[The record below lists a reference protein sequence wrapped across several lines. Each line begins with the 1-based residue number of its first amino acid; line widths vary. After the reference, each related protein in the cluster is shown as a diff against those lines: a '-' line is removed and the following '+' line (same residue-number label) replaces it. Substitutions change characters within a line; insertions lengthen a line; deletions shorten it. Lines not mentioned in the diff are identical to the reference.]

1 MKRIGTLLLAILIL
15 LPAVSLFSFAA
26 ESDSANI
33 YYPNIHLRGNGHDI
47 VDEDGNVVYD
57 FDVSGDQIKAIA
69 KRVLPLLLKN
79 DLDAYYRAFGEE
91 MEKLYDR
98 ALLDENGEPKYGTNI
113 RQSLLEENRQK
124 MKQDLADANGRYDLH
139 AYTFHYDWR
148 LDPLYTADNL
158 EAYINGIMETTG
170 ADKVNINASCLGGAP
185 LLAYLSKYGSAKLHA
200 VSFLHN
206 VSFGCE
212 LADETF
218 SGKLN
223 IDADAV
229 ARFEGDDFV
238 ARLLKENQ
246 VLKTFLDETVTLL
259 QATGGLERISK
270 LFTRGLYDKLYEG
283 LAPELALSSF
293 ATWPSYWTMVT
304 AQNYQYTKQFLF
316 GDPGS
321 ERYTR
326 YAGLIAKLDNYD
338 AAVRQR
344 IVPLL
349 TDVKNSGTRLGIFAK
364 YGLQMP
370 PVLASADE
378 TGDVWVTVRY
388 ASLGATAAKVDG
400 TLSDSYIAQR
410 KSAGFGKY
418 ISPDHQI
425 DASTCAFP
433 DNTWFIKNAIHDDHI
448 PNFNA
453 LYERFFVSAQDYD
466 INTDPELPQFMV
478 FDRDT
483 TRVSPMTSENM
494 HTESFP
500 VNAEKPGFFARLST
514 FFTHL
519 IPWFRALTALLKTL
533 G

>member
-259 QATGGLERISK
+259 QATGG
-270 LFTRGLYDKLYEG
+270 
-283 LAPELALSSF
+283 P
-293 ATWPSYWTMVT
+293 AT
-304 AQNYQYTKQFLF
+304 
-316 GDPGS
+316 G
-321 ERYTR
+321 
-326 YAGLIAKLDNYD
+326 
-338 AAVRQR
+338 
-344 IVPLL
+344 
-349 TDVKNSGTRLGIFAK
+349 
-364 YGLQMP
+364 
-370 PVLASADE
+370 
-378 TGDVWVTVRY
+378 
-388 ASLGATAAKVDG
+388 
-400 TLSDSYIAQR
+400 
-410 KSAGFGKY
+410 
-418 ISPDHQI
+418 
-425 DASTCAFP
+425 
-433 DNTWFIKNAIHDDHI
+433 
-448 PNFNA
+448 
-453 LYERFFVSAQDYD
+453 
-466 INTDPELPQFMV
+466 
-478 FDRDT
+478 
-483 TRVSPMTSENM
+483 
-494 HTESFP
+494 
-500 VNAEKPGFFARLST
+500 
-514 FFTHL
+514 
-519 IPWFRALTALLKTL
+519 PW
-533 G
+533 